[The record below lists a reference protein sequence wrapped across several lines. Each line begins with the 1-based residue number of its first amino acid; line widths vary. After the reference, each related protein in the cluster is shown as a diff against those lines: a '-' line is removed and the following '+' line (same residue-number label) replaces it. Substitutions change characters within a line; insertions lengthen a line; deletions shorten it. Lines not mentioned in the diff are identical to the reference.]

1 MARLICRT
9 FQYQRCPGPNKP
21 KRPGRPGWFS
31 RFPFRASGRR
41 RAEAVRDDGEVSFKA
56 QDLVVRVSGGKILL
70 DHVTFPI
77 PEKCLLAVMGPSGAG
92 KSTVESYGEHLA
104 A

>member
-1 MARLICRT
+1 M
-9 FQYQRCPGPNKP
+9 
-21 KRPGRPGWFS
+21 
-31 RFPFRASGRR
+31 
-41 RAEAVRDDGEVSFKA
+41 
-56 QDLVVRVSGGKILL
+56 RVSGGKILL